1 LGFFFEGART
11 TKNGSRHAH
20 RPEVSMC
27 EPVSKQYFDVYCNY
41 FERERAGVQAQ
52 FFIRQRGSPKDS
64 HGLSWKKRRPR
75 NTTDK
80 TLQAGKRGVPFSIYS
95 LFGVKY
101 FTAETCRVVSES
113 S

>member
-1 LGFFFEGART
+1 
-11 TKNGSRHAH
+11 
-20 RPEVSMC
+20 MC
-27 EPVSKQYFDVYCNY
+27 EPVQTTFRCLFYNY
-41 FERERAGVQAQ
+41 FERERGCVQAQ
-52 FFIRQRGSPKDS
+52 FFSRQRGSPKDS
-64 HGLSWKKRRPR
+64 HGLRWRKRRPR

-80 TLQAGKRGVPFSIYS
+80 TQQAGKRGVLFSIYS